1 MIYKTILLYFILM
14 AQVLWAKT
22 ATVKAYGMQFS
33 VPPTRTSDGSILY
46 FTSYDG
52 STSYPLQDSTTNF
65 ISNEFRQQSTGSP
78 VFRADYLAGDAYNT
92 YEYGSISYTIS
103 NTDSDGNGVPDWLQK
118 ENSVNLIISGNST
131 LHWQIFGG
139 DSQNFSVS
147 GSFTRSAGESEGNYL
162 VYYSAGGYTA
172 SVSGNWYIGYFEGTI
187 NYDDGSFTMNVQ
199 SKDSDGISYNV
210 SGSSSYSSASEDS
223 LTLASIQLSG
233 AVGNIT
239 SQASTFQRNGSVY
252 SGSLKLVDGE
262 PGTHWVDYENWYLEI
277 EDSNDEDRDGIP
289 DMSDASTSQGSSGS
303 PLDESGWCYHVW
315 PWVYSN
321 SVGGWLYYANTSNGV
336 MLWSNKHKSWYSWSS
351 NNGIWQKN

>member
-1 MIYKTILLYFILM
+1 MTYRIILLYFILM
-14 AQVLWAKT
+14 AQVLLGKT

-33 VPPTRTSDGSILY
+33 VPPTRTSDGSNLY

-52 STSYPLQDSTTNF
+52 STSYPLLDSKTNF
-65 ISNEFRQQSTGSP
+65 ISNEFRQQSAGSP

-118 ENSVNLIISGNST
+118 ENSVNLSISGNST
-131 LHWQIFGG
+131 LHWQILGG

-199 SKDSDGISYNV
+199 SKDSDGISYTV
-210 SGSSSYSSASEDS
+210 SGHP
-223 LTLASIQLSG
+223 
-233 AVGNIT
+233 V
-239 SQASTFQRNGSVY
+239 
-252 SGSLKLVDGE
+252 
-262 PGTHWVDYENWYLEI
+262 
-277 EDSNDEDRDGIP
+277 IP
-289 DMSDASTSQGSSGS
+289 
-303 PLDESGWCYHVW
+303 L
-315 PWVYSN
+315 
-321 SVGGWLYYANTSNGV
+321 L
-336 MLWSNKHKSWYSWSS
+336 
-351 NNGIWQKN
+351 QKIP